1 MGRAAILACLAC
13 VVTSAGGCGAL
24 RPLRGIPSNYYPAQ
38 LEGTP
43 RTGRQTIDLSLLR
56 QTPPDHYRLDSGDV
70 LGVIAEGVLG
80 RPEDVPPVYYPTEK
94 DVPPSLGYPIPVRE
108 DGTISLPYAP
118 PLPVRGLTVAQAEN
132 LIRETYTVR
141 KQILRPG
148 EDRILVSLQ
157 RPRTYSVLVIRQE
170 AQGQELGGQGAQ
182 AGSLLPGM
190 LKRGPVSRYNSRP
203 TRTTCCMPWLK
214 RGGCRPG
221 RREHDLCDPSGS
233 TRRSAARSDGAM
245 PYHAAQLSRNGIQP
259 VVYTDEWNDLM
270 PAGGHI
276 RQAQAEEG
284 AYVPAPTEQ
293 PQRAWPGHTG
303 RGIDGGPT
311 ENPPGGYSPPQ
322 PAPAGQVPFGPPPGH
337 SPPGFPQKPPRPA
350 HAFPMPQQPVP
361 QQPMEPAP
369 MPEGLPQEYAATFG
383 RNAEIVRIPIRLHP
397 GETPEFGEED
407 VILSDGDIVF
417 IETRETEV
425 FYTGGLLGGG
435 QYMLPRD
442 YDIDIVEAI
451 SIASG
456 RGNTSSG
463 GGGFGNRIGG
473 VASLNQDI
481 SVGASDVVILRK
493 TPDGNLIPIRVD
505 LRRADRDPKH
515 RLRVL
520 PGTTSCCST
529 SRTRRWPPLSSATCW
544 RAGSSGWPPSKVAA
558 GATTERRY
566 WRTGGL
572 RSGQPQ
578 IVPGPIRPF
587 RQASGLLPKDH
598 VSGRR
603 ANRKRAARTTGP
615 RGKNRTE
622 SGGIP
627 ACEQSCDRVAHVPG
641 PRPESAELRTP
652 PLVACADRAKTFPT
666 NFR

>member
-1 MGRAAILACLAC
+1 

-56 QTPPDHYRLDSGDV
+56 QAPPDHYLLDSGDV

-190 LKRGPVSRYNSRP
+190 LKRGTGKQVQLTAYKNDVLHALAE
-203 TRTTCCMPWLK
+203 T
-214 RGGCRPG
+214 GGLPG
-221 RREHDLCDPSGS
+221 LDAENTIYVIRRALS
-233 TRRSAARSDGAM
+233 TVRQHGPDGAM
-245 PYHAAQLSRNGIQP
+245 PYHAAQASRSGIQP

-284 AYVPAPTEQ
+284 AYVPAPSDQ
-293 PQRAWPGHTG
+293 PQRTWPGQSG
-303 RGIDGGPT
+303 RGIDAGPT

-322 PAPAGQVPFGPPPGH
+322 PAAGGQVPFGPPHGH
-337 SPPGFPQKPPRPA
+337 SPPGYPQNPPRPA
-350 HAFPMPQQPVP
+350 HAFPVPQQPMPQQPV
-361 QQPMEPAP
+361 EPIA
-369 MPEGLPQEYAATFG
+369 MPEGLPQEYASTFG

-397 GETPEFGEED
+397 GETPDFGEED
-407 VILSDGDIVF
+407 VILADGDIVF

-456 RGNTSSG
+456 RTNSSSG

-505 LRRADRDPKH
+505 LKRADRDPKH

-520 PGTTSCCST
+520 PGDYIVLQYK
-529 SRTRRWPPLSSATCW
+529 PHEA
-544 RAGSSGWPPSKVAA
+544 VAA
-558 GATTERRY
+558 FVERN
-566 WRTGGL
+566 
-572 RSGQPQ
+572 
-578 IVPGPIRPF
+578 
-587 RQASGLLPKDH
+587 LL
-598 VSGRR
+598 
-603 ANRKRAARTTGP
+603 A
-615 RGKNRTE
+615 
-622 SGGIP
+622 GGIIGL
-627 ACEQSCDRVAHVPG
+627 A
-641 PRPESAELRTP
+641 
-652 PLVACADRAKTFPT
+652 TFQGGGGG
-666 NFR
+666 NN